1 MVVETIHPKLTIDAN
16 TADRD
21 EYAAYLDEVIRD
33 CHKHIAMYDAP
44 EDTELRQLYEDKLR
58 AAEEDLRNL

>member
-21 EYAAYLDEVIRD
+21 EYAAYLEEVIRD

-44 EDTELRQLYEDKLR
+44 EDTPLRQLYENKLR
-58 AAEEDLRNL
+58 DAEEDLRNL